1 MMTSHDENNAW
12 MRRATEL
19 AGKVYENFMTQVV
32 ERYVFHK
39 DNRLGPL
46 GSQQDKAIEQKKQI
60 DRRVPRLMAIS
71 GKGGWHADPA
81 KCARYAKSTNVTLLD
96 HLLSA
101 MRGGMLLY
109 ALDCL
114 GHNPDM
120 DEARL
125 RKHLSGIAV
134 LAFLHDL
141 DKMLELERGA
151 ELRLEDVAAALQ
163 GYGIPAFLEQAG
175 LEPLTADQVRYL
187 IEKVEGSEAG
197 RHFPEVLP
205 PRDYERLTGYVGL
218 ADKLDGI
225 WLSSD
230 PEKGGSDGVLR
241 RLRDEQTLHGD
252 LLRHWKP
259 LDLFDPH
266 HPFLLDELQRWL
278 SLMSYHVAG
287 VPPLIEVHQDGRLF
301 VLLPER
307 DHEAIIEEAT
317 RRLCRNLPFKLELS
331 ISVRG
336 LPALLNGAP
345 GHDAVRAFLD
355 DLPARDLGR
364 LFLVKASLQD
374 MLTPRLDE
382 ILGKLGLSPRW
393 PKQSGALT
401 TPYPDPSLLEPPAR
415 RRLNSAAH
423 LALLLNLNL
432 DSAKEVPDYAEREQ
446 QLLKTFDKLRPEW
459 LETIEDH
466 ASRRIVTALWILADS
481 ANEPDIES
489 RIWGDE
495 GLLKTWL
502 EGTAEQPGFNRFITG
517 RGPQVADHVAARL
530 RHLLGQQ
537 RVVSPDEDQAG
548 RCLFT
553 DEPVPFDDTID
564 QALGL
569 YEVRVSAFS
578 GRDNRPEL
586 LTSETAHTNL
596 SPVSIAEYKLRAKAH
611 ERQGGKPDGVPALIS
626 SPSTL
631 GLFGG
636 LTLSSDEAMR
646 GMSIYDLSRQDS
658 KKGVVYTGLEH
669 YRGRYRIARFERLA
683 EKTEGQV
690 NQLRLLL
697 QACRRV
703 GRPLHV
709 FRGLPTSQRAFFHY
723 DAIPRLLA
731 ELIGG
736 NSLRL
741 EQIPGALQ
749 RLETAQTLLETNGL
763 GYDVLRLYANPNTRF
778 QALCFAWCHLRDS
791 GKTAGELL
799 DEYFIHRENH
809 TMSTQDAALVR
820 FGEYAAKIQRRP
832 GYQASNNEE
841 MLVFN
846 LCLEFTLGARAI
858 GQTDD
863 ISLINGIASELEIN
877 LARKNKAAA
886 RQHRENDPLRTGCLD
901 VAGQFVHD
909 VWNGVMKGRPP
920 TQRAR
925 RILGSI
931 YRMAFL
937 QAAQAPKVSQENP

>member
-1 MMTSHDENNAW
+1 MSGGHTDPHAW

-19 AGKVYENFMTQVV
+19 AGQVYADFLAQVV
-32 ERYVFHK
+32 ERHVFHK
-39 DNRLGPL
+39 DNRLGTL
-46 GSQQDKAIEQKKQI
+46 GSQQEKAIEQGKQI

-71 GKGGWHADPA
+71 GKGGWHPDPV
-81 KCARYAKSTNVTLLD
+81 KRDRYAQNTNVTLLD
-96 HLLSA
+96 HLLSTV
-101 MRGGMLLY
+101 RGALLLY

-114 GHNPDM
+114 ARNPDM
-120 DEARL
+120 DEALL
-125 RKHLSGIAV
+125 RKRLYGIAA

-151 ELRLEDVAAALQ
+151 ELTLEDVAAALER
-163 GYGIPAFLEQAG
+163 YGIPAFLAHAG

-187 IEKVEGSEAG
+187 VEKVEGSEAG

-218 ADKLDGI
+218 ADKLDGT

-230 PEKGGSDGVLR
+230 PEKGGLNGVLR
-241 RLRDEQTLHGD
+241 RLRDDQTLHGD
-252 LLRHWKP
+252 LLRHWKAV
-259 LDLFDPH
+259 DLFDPH

-278 SLMSYHVAG
+278 SLMSLTLAG

-307 DHEAIIEEAT
+307 EHDAITEEAT
-317 RRLCRNLPFKLELS
+317 RRLCRNLPFSLELT

-336 LPALLNGAP
+336 LPALRNGTP
-345 GHDAVRAFLD
+345 GHDELRAFLD

-364 LFLVKASLQD
+364 LFLVKASLQGT
-374 MLTPRLDE
+374 LTPHLDNL
-382 ILGKLGLSPRW
+382 LGDLGLSPRW

-401 TPYPDPSLLEPPAR
+401 TPYPDPSLLEPAAR
-415 RRLNSAAH
+415 RRLADAAH
-423 LALLLNLNL
+423 LTLLLNLNL
-432 DSAKEVPDYAEREQ
+432 DSSKEVADYAEREQ
-446 QLLKTFDKLRPEW
+446 QLLQTFGNARPEW
-459 LETIEDH
+459 LEAIDDP
-466 ASRRIVTALWILADS
+466 ASRRIATALWIMVGTTSD
-481 ANEPDIES
+481 PDIES
-489 RIWGDE
+489 RIWGDA

-502 EGTAEQPGFNRFITG
+502 EGTAEHPGFNRFIPG
-517 RGPQVADHVAARL
+517 RGPQVAESVAGRL
-530 RHLLGQQ
+530 RRLLKQQ
-537 RVVSPDEDQAG
+537 RVVSPDEEHAG

-553 DEPVPFDDTID
+553 DEPVAFDDAID

-578 GRDNRPEL
+578 GRDNRPESL
-586 LTSETAHTNL
+586 ISETAHTNV
-596 SPVSIAEYKLRAKAH
+596 SPVSIAEHKLRAKAH

-626 SPSTL
+626 SPGTL

-636 LTLSSDEAMR
+636 LSLNSDQAMR
-646 GMSIYDLSRQDS
+646 GMSIYDLARLDP
-658 KKGVVYTGLEH
+658 KKGVVYAGLEH

-683 EKTEGQV
+683 EKTEDQV

-697 QACRRV
+697 QACRRT

-709 FRGLPTSQRAFFHY
+709 FRGLPTAQRAFFHY
-723 DAIPRLLA
+723 DALPRLLA

-741 EQIPGALQ
+741 EQIPKALQ
-749 RLETAQTLLETNGL
+749 RLDTAQTLLEANGL

-791 GKTAGELL
+791 GKPAEALL

-820 FGEYAAKIQRRP
+820 FGECAAKIQRRP
-832 GYQASNNEE
+832 GYQASANEE

-858 GQTDD
+858 GQADEA
-863 ISLINGIASELEIN
+863 SLINGIASELEVN
-877 LARKNKAAA
+877 LVRKGKAAA
-886 RQHRENDPLRTGCLD
+886 RQHRENDPLRAGCLD
-901 VAGQFVHD
+901 VAGQFVGAI
-909 VWNGVMKGRPP
+909 WNGVLKGRPP
-920 TQRAR
+920 SQRAR

-937 QAAQAPKVSQENP
+937 QATQVSKETQDQP